1 VPSSGLLQRI
11 WRARTIY
18 LFISPFFVLFAIF
31 QFFPLVWSFY
41 MSFHEWNGLGPME
54 PIGLQNYRF
63 LLRDEVFHT
72 ALGNTVIYWLANGL
86 LILPLA
92 LLLAN
97 FLAMPH
103 LAGRRLMRS
112 VMFLPY
118 VTATVAVGLI
128 FNMIFDFNSGLVN
141 SLLNAVG
148 LPSVPW
154 LTSVE
159 ISKLPVIFLNVW
171 RLTPW
176 YTLILLS
183 GLQGMNPELHEA
195 ATVDGAGPVQRFFSI
210 TIPVLMPIL
219 FFCFITLT
227 IDSFRI
233 FTEPYILTQGG
244 PGNSSLSI
252 VQYLYLNGFRI
263 FKLGLAS
270 AIGYAL
276 TFILLIVSAAQI
288 VLLLRQSGLTE
299 VN

>member
-1 VPSSGLLQRI
+1 
-11 WRARTIY
+11 
-18 LFISPFFVLFAIF
+18 
-31 QFFPLVWSFY
+31 
-41 MSFHEWNGLGPME
+41 M
-54 PIGLQNYRF
+54 
-63 LLRDEVFHT
+63 
-72 ALGNTVIYWLANGL
+72 
-86 LILPLA
+86 
-92 LLLAN
+92 
-97 FLAMPH
+97 
-103 LAGRRLMRS
+103 
-112 VMFLPY
+112 
-118 VTATVAVGLI
+118 
-128 FNMIFDFNSGLVN
+128 
-141 SLLNAVG
+141 
-148 LPSVPW
+148 
-154 LTSVE
+154 
-159 ISKLPVIFLNVW
+159 
-171 RLTPW
+171 
-176 YTLILLS
+176 
-183 GLQGMNPELHEA
+183 
-195 ATVDGAGPVQRFFSI
+195 DGAGPVQRFFSI

>member
-1 VPSSGLLQRI
+1 MPSSGLLQRI

-18 LFISPFFVLFAIF
+18 LFISPFFILFAIF

-54 PIGLQNYRF
+54 PIGLQNYRV

-244 PGNSSLSI
+244 PGNLRHSPLCSI
-252 VQYLYLNGFRI
+252 CTSTASA
-263 FKLGLAS
+263 LGLAS